1 MQAVSEFKA
10 AIADLENFCEKETN
24 FKVHILTDCYPMQV
38 HFTPAE
44 TQQSLFD
51 ADTAELT
58 DNVDENGEITSIII
72 TLGISPQVRSN
83 LKFKME
89 AALLKKL
96 IKKASKIGELYLH
109 AFREF
114 TQQAFAGAVNTIMEQ
129 GLDEMWKHCG
139 GSSRAFIYKE
149 SEFKAATEAAQLNLM
164 RCGIRP

>member
-1 MQAVSEFKA
+1 MEAVSEFKA

-44 TQQSLFD
+44 TQQSMFD

-58 DNVDENGEITSIII
+58 DNVDENGEIKSIII
-72 TLGISPQVRSN
+72 TLGISQQVRSN
-83 LKFKME
+83 LNFKVE

-96 IKKASKIGELYLH
+96 IKKAAKVGDLYLH

-114 TQQAFAGAVNTIMEQ
+114 TQQAFAGVVADL
-129 GLDEMWKHCG
+129 LDKGKKCD
-139 GSSRAFIYKE
+139 RQ
-149 SEFKAATEAAQLNLM
+149 AATEAAQLNLM
-164 RCGIRP
+164 RCGLRP